1 MSSSDQSSKPYHG
14 GYNSNAQQNYG
25 FSPQNISAPVLGSIG
40 GQLTGSIYTS
50 SSGSGPS
57 SVSLTPPPMQIA
69 MWGFMSDGSITVS
82 VRQQENGKLV
92 TAELDPDGGLSAL
105 DSLRIQ
111 TLLTAISVAVA
122 SSNTHQMQP
131 ITYIRRHNL
140 ERHFRFSST

>member
-14 GYNSNAQQNYG
+14 GYANSNAQQNYG
-25 FSPQNISAPVLGSIG
+25 FSPQSITAPILGGQTYTVGSSQPYSSIG
-40 GQLTGSIYTS
+40 AT
-50 SSGSGPS
+50 
-57 SVSLTPPPMQIA
+57 VATPPAQVA

-92 TAELDPDGGLSAL
+92 TAELDPDGALSAL

-122 SSNTHQMQP
+122 SSNTHQVQP